1 MSNNA
6 IKLSNFP
13 DSLCSGLIG
22 KAQYITRFG
31 EQCTTSFSL
40 SAIPFPCHALFLSVF
55 PFIRWRCWRGSM
67 AVTSWAGERL
77 AQFRQHSGS
86 IAWTRTFNGYA
97 VLPQK
102 AEWLAGSSCQTC
114 VRSTRLTSDSHRQYN
129 SIMVKACTKWKIQLD
144 WLSDI
149 DSVLCDV
156 YIILI
161 PIFNINYCSGSAP
174 NASAAARSIYQP
186 SHFDSRN
193 SWPGRNHRHT
203 AGHWLTRT
211 LSFRQRGVLACRWR
225 LQ

>member
-1 MSNNA
+1 MPLNWVISQ
-6 IKLSNFP
+6 I
-13 DSLCSGLIG
+13 LCASGLIG
-22 KAQYITRFG
+22 KACRHGTLLGLKNNAPLLSRCLQFH
-31 EQCTTSFSL
+31 SFF
-40 SAIPFPCHALFLSVF
+40 ILSVF
-55 PFIRWRCWRGSM
+55 LFIRWRCWRGSM
-67 AVTSWAGERL
+67 AVTSWVGERL

-86 IAWTRTFNGYA
+86 IAWTRTFNGCA

-144 WLSDI
+144 WSDI
-149 DSVLCDV
+149 NSDLCDV

-161 PIFNINYCSGSAP
+161 PIFNVNYCSGSAP

-186 SHFDSRN
+186 SHFDSSN